1 MLANSV
7 IQTSKSPFASPCGLV
22 KKKDGSWRLC
32 VDYRQLNAATIKN
45 KFPILVVENLLD
57 ELSGAKFFSKI
68 YLRSGYWK
76 IRMREEDIC
85 KTTFRTHH
93 GHFKFRVMP
102 FGLTNAPATF
112 QALMNS
118 VFVYFLRKFVL
129 VFFDDILIYSATMSD
144 HCLHLQLVLS
154 LLRSH
159 KLYARTK
166 KCFFG
171 QTQIDYLG
179 HTISAKG
186 VSTDTSKIEAM
197 QQWPVP
203 KSLKALRGFLGL
215 TGYCRRF
222 IRHYGSISKP
232 LTQLLKKDSF
242 AWLAEAES
250 TFQELKQAMCKAPV
264 LALPDFTKT
273 FYLETDASSRGVGAV
288 LSQDG
293 RRVAFLSKA
302 LGPKHIY
309 LSIYEREY
317 IAILLAVTK

>member
-1 MLANSV
+1 M
-7 IQTSKSPFASPCGLV
+7 
-22 KKKDGSWRLC
+22 
-32 VDYRQLNAATIKN
+32 
-45 KFPILVVENLLD
+45 VEDLLD
-57 ELSGAKFFSKI
+57 ELSRANFFSKI
-68 YLRSGYWK
+68 DLRSGYWQ
-76 IRMREEDIC
+76 IRMRAEDIS
-85 KTTFRTHH
+85 KIAFRTHH
-93 GHFKFRVMP
+93 GHFEFKVMP

-118 VFVYFLRKFVL
+118 MFAEFLHKFVL

-159 KLYARTK
+159 KLYARRN

-171 QTQIDYLG
+171 LTQIDYLG
-179 HTISAKG
+179 HTISANG

-197 QQWPVP
+197 QQWPVH

-215 TGYCRRF
+215 TGYYRRF
-222 IRHYGSISKP
+222 IKHYGSISKP

-242 AWLAEAES
+242 VWSTEAEVA
-250 TFQELKQAMCKAPV
+250 FNDLKQALCQAPV
-264 LALPDFTKT
+264 LALPDFSKT
-273 FYLETDASSRGVGAV
+273 FYLESGASSRGVGAV

-293 RRVAFLSKA
+293 RPVVFLSKA
-302 LGPKHIY
+302 LGPKHSD

-317 IAILLAVTK
+317 ITILLAVTKWRHYSEGQPFVIKTNHEALKHLLD